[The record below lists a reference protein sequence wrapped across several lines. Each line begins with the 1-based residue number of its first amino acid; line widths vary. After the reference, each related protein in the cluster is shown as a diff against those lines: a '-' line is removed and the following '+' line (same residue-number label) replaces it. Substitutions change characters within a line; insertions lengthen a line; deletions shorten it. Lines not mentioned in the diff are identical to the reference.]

1 MAYKETDWTSILTPF
16 LRGIEGDTP
25 LTSSFD
31 DLDWREDE
39 QQLDPFTTE
48 FDAQVQRFT
57 GTADSQA
64 RQTLK
69 DSISLPTAVKA
80 RESFKLPTASTRGDG
95 KADLIAASKG
105 VDPGKPGGSGN
116 LLDIAKTMIG
126 VPYVFGSGAGTDAF
140 DCSEFAQWVYSRG
153 MGVSLP
159 RTAAEQAA
167 SIGQHVKRDELQ
179 PGDLVFYSYGRLGPG
194 GIDHVAIYMGGGK
207 QIAASSSAD
216 QVTIQTVDW
225 GNFEYGGRRPG
236 AEPAATGKGFTAP
249 VKKGAGVKQAPVAN
263 NQTLAPMA
271 LSDGPPAFGM
281 VMDSILTPDT
291 VAPLKRDK
299 GFRGASG
306 STDKQLYQGFIDAG
320 RPDLARMV
328 GTKDFRTWLNQES
341 GYDPSTVSQPY
352 DGIRN
357 YGIFQFRGHDWQQ
370 QYINANGE
378 WTADAYTQ
386 AKLVAKYFGHLT
398 PGKIHEYAAQ
408 IKAGDYH
415 GWG

>member
-31 DLDWREDE
+31 DLDWLEDE

-48 FDAQVQRFT
+48 FDAQVRRFT

-64 RQTLK
+64 RQTMK
-69 DSISLPTAVKA
+69 DTVFAPTAVKA
-80 RESFKLPTASTRGDG
+80 RESFKLPTAATRGDAQ
-95 KADLIAASKG
+95 ADLIAASKG
-105 VDPGKPGGSGN
+105 IDPGSPKGSGK

-140 DCSEFAQWVYSRG
+140 DCSEFTQWVYSRG
-153 MGVSLP
+153 MGTSLP
-159 RTAAEQAA
+159 RTAKDQAA
-167 SIGQHVKRDELQ
+167 SIGQHVERQDLQ
-179 PGDLVFYSYGRLGPG
+179 PGDLIFYVYGRLGNDV
-194 GIDHVAIYMGGGK
+194 DHVAIYMGGGK

-216 QVTIQTVDW
+216 QVTIQGVDW
-225 GNFEYGGRRPG
+225 DNFVYGGRRPG
-236 AEPAATGKGFTAP
+236 AAPAETSKSLTGAPRTKGQT
-249 VKKGAGVKQAPVAN
+249 VKQAPN

-281 VMDSILTPDT
+281 VMDSILTPDS
-291 VAPLKRDK
+291 VRPVNPKK

-341 GYDPSTVSQPY
+341 GYDPTRVSQPY

-357 YGIFQFRGHDWQQ
+357 YGMFQFRGHDWQA
-370 QYINANGE
+370 QYITDGGNT
-378 WTADAYTQ
+378 WTASAYEQ

-398 PGKIHEYAAQ
+398 AGKIHEYAAQ
-408 IKAGDYH
+408 IRAGDYH